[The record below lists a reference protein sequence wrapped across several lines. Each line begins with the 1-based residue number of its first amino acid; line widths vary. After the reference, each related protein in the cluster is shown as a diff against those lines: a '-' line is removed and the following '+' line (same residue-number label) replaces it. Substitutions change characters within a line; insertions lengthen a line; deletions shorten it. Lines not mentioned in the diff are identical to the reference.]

1 MGSDPHRGSCRL
13 STSVADG
20 VRCRVQA
27 LGKDARVDNR
37 ILIAD
42 ERSEI
47 SIAAAGRTETGPVRA
62 VNEDSLFSAA
72 PVFAVADGLGGHHRG
87 DLASRAMVE
96 QLGLSVRPGR
106 PTAPDAIFT
115 AITAANATVRAWS
128 TRGGIA
134 GTTIAGVAL
143 VSLSTQIDLHW
154 MVFNIGDSR
163 VYLRDERGLRQV
175 TVDHSAVQELLDDG
189 SITREQAAAHP
200 DRNVVTRAVGVEDDA
215 DPDVWLIP
223 VSGRQTFVI
232 CSDGLTRDVS
242 EAEIVA
248 DLDAGP
254 ENAASALV
262 ERAIRQGSRDNVT
275 VVVVDAVS
283 TDTGPH
289 RPGYADDRALG
300 VLEETLPR
308 T

>member
-1 MGSDPHRGSCRL
+1 M
-13 STSVADG
+13 TDG
-20 VRCRVQA
+20 RTHGVT
-27 LGKDARVDNR
+27 DR
-37 ILIAD
+37 IVIVD

-47 SIAAAGRTETGPVRA
+47 SITAFGRTETGPVRA
-62 VNEDSLFSAA
+62 VNEDSLFTSA

-96 QLGLSVRPGR
+96 QLALSIRPGR
-106 PTAPDAIFT
+106 PTMPDAIFT
-115 AITAANATVRAWS
+115 AITAANAAVRSWS
-128 TRGGIA
+128 ARGGVA

-154 MVFNIGDSR
+154 MAFNIGDSR

-175 TVDHSAVQELLDDG
+175 TVDHSAVQELVDDG
-189 SITREQAAAHP
+189 SITRLQAATHP

-223 VSGRQTFVI
+223 VTGRQTFVI

-242 EAEIVA
+242 EAEILEE
-248 DLDAGP
+248 LDTDVTAAAG
-254 ENAASALV
+254 ALV

-275 VVVVDAVS
+275 VVVVDATS
-283 TDTGPH
+283 TETGPE
-289 RPGYADDRALG
+289 RPGYHDLRPLG